1 MSPQPKPP
9 ERDADSDAD
18 AADPLAWTRDH
29 TPLLQSFADEFGQE
43 QPFAGL
49 KVAVVSHLETKT
61 GVLIETL
68 NAAGAEVLFAP
79 SEPQST
85 HGDVIRFLD
94 AQPGYEAFAEE
105 GMSDE
110 AFEAAQHALIER
122 EPDVILDDGC
132 ELIAKAHDAHPE
144 IARSVLAGGEQT
156 TAGITRLEAMDREG
170 VLEFPV
176 YGVNDTPMKHFFD
189 NVHGTGESALA
200 NVMISTNSL
209 LSGSTAVV
217 AGYGYVGRG
226 VARKLR
232 GIGADTIV
240 TEVDPRRALQAHM
253 DGHRVMSMDEAV
265 DVGELFVTATGS
277 RDVIRKEHLE
287 GMDSGTKLANAGHF
301 DVEISLA
308 GLDELAERTSSP
320 KEGVTRY
327 HLPDGRHLDLLAE
340 GRLVNLTGPYSQ
352 GHPAEVMDMTF
363 AMMFMAAYDL
373 VGRHEE
379 LEPGLYEVPDRI
391 DREVAERKLGTLG
404 VSIDEET
411 PVQRQ
416 YAEDWRHGD
425 SSF

>member
-1 MSPQPKPP
+1 MSS
-9 ERDADSDAD
+9 ELRTEEASTD
-18 AADPLAWTRDH
+18 DPLVWTRDH
-29 TPLLQSFADEFGQE
+29 TPLLQSFGEEFGNE
-43 QPFAGL
+43 RPFDGL

-68 NAAGAEVLFAP
+68 HAAGATVLFAP

-85 HGDVIRFLD
+85 HGDVVRFLD
-94 AQPGYEAFAEE
+94 AQEGYEAFAEE
-105 GMSDE
+105 GMTDE
-110 AFEAAQHALIER
+110 AFEAAQHALLER

-132 ELIAKAHDAHPE
+132 ELIAKVHDAHPE
-144 IARSVLAGGEQT
+144 VARRVLAGGEQT

-170 VLEFPV
+170 VLQFPV

-200 NVMISTNSL
+200 NVMISTNAMV
-209 LSGSTAVV
+209 SGTTAVV

-232 GIGADTIV
+232 GVGADTVV

-253 DGHRVMSMDEAV
+253 DGHRVMSMPEAAE
-265 DVGELFVTATGS
+265 VGDLFVTATGS
-277 RDVIRKEHLE
+277 RDVIRGEHLE
-287 GMDSGTKLANAGHF
+287 RMESGAKLANAGHF
-301 DVEISLA
+301 DVEIALA
-308 GLDELAERTSSP
+308 DLEGLAERSWSP
-320 KEGVTRY
+320 KAGITRY
-327 HLPDGRHLDLLAE
+327 ELPDGRHLDLLAE

-352 GHPAEVMDMTF
+352 GHPAEVIDMTF

-379 LEPGLYEVPDRI
+379 LEPGLYGVPDRI
-391 DREVAERKLGTLG
+391 DREVAERKLATLG
-404 VSIDEET
+404 VDIDERTER
-411 PVQRQ
+411 QRE
-416 YAEDWRHGD
+416 YSEDWRHGD